1 MEKRVEILKLYRH
14 HTPSFQAQIE
24 NGDGFVIDESRRF
37 NFNRKNYA
45 QFFFYSTTIRGAEFY
60 AVEDRDFYGREATR
74 LYVYEAKV
82 KLLDLTTVEGRKKM
96 PVSIL
101 QMLADKDN
109 EVKKL
114 VLEDLKRAGVNP
126 SVISTKSNSLLK
138 ETTLEDVINDNPY
151 NGLTFWG
158 QNLTDYENGL
168 ALKDAIVELGLDGV
182 IIDAGTIH
190 GKDVALLS
198 PAKQID

>member
-1 MEKRVEILKLYRH
+1 MENKVEILKLYRH

-24 NGDGFVIDESRRF
+24 SGSGFVMDESRRF

-45 QFFFYSTTIRGAEFY
+45 QFFFYSTTIRGAELY
-60 AVEDRDFYGREATR
+60 AVGENDYEGREATR

-82 KLLDLTTVEGRKKM
+82 KLLDLTTVEGRKKI

-109 EVKKL
+109 EVKDM
-114 VLEDLKRAGVNP
+114 VINDFKRSGSALP
-126 SVISTKSNSLLK
+126 ALLK
-138 ETTLEDVINDNPY
+138 GSLSRKTTLEDVINDNPY
-151 NGLTFWG
+151 NGRTFWG